1 LDVLVSTSSITRSD
15 VEEENS
21 PPYSKDV
28 VMDLKEEM
36 TNMEKKFTYF
46 MY

>member
-15 VEEENS
+15 LEEESS

-28 VMDLKEEM
+28 VMNSKKEM
-36 TNMEKKFTYF
+36 TNLKNTTPMAIP
-46 MY
+46 